1 MRPAETPP
9 RPDSATSA
17 GDRVP
22 ADFGALPETGRRKPY
37 RRPRLISYG
46 RLADVTR
53 MGGSE
58 VNDSG
63 TSGSLGQNP
72 ALP

>member
-22 ADFGALPETGRRKPY
+22 ADSGALPETGRRKPY
-37 RRPRLISYG
+37 RRPRLVSYG

-58 VNDSG
+58 AVDSG
-63 TSGSLGQNP
+63 PPGSLGQNLGP
-72 ALP
+72 P